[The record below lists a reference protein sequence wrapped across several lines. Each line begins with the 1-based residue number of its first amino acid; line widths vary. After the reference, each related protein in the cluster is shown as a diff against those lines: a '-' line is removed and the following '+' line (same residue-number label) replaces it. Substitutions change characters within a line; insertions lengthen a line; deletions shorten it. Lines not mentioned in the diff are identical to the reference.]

1 MKNYAIIL
9 ASGSGER
16 TGLDTPK
23 QFLKIAGKT
32 VIEHTLQVFQNHP
45 KINEII
51 IVANKNYI
59 KKVQSIL
66 RENKFKKPIKIVQG
80 GLTRKDSS
88 YNGISSIKDVE
99 ANVLIHDAVRP
110 FVSSKIIDKCIEALK
125 KHKAI
130 DVAIPSS
137 DTIVIADKNNFI
149 KQIPER
155 RFFRRGQT
163 PQCFYLP
170 LIKKAHEL
178 SLEDSEAKNVTDDCS
193 LVLKYGLSD
202 VYIVEGDHFNRKIT
216 YPLDL
221 AIADKLFQLKSL
233 KLEDV
238 ELNLIKDKV
247 VVVFGHSRGIGKEIC
262 TLAKKYGARVW
273 GFSRKNGVDISDFNL
288 VKKALFDVYKSEGK
302 IDYIVNTA
310 GILNIGY
317 LEDRNI
323 KDIQDEIAVN
333 YLGAINIAKESFN
346 YLKKSEGSL
355 LFYTSSS
362 YTRGRAKYCTYSSSK
377 AAIVNLV
384 QALSEEWTTFNIKV
398 NVINPE
404 RTATQM
410 RFQNFGK
417 EPEDTLLSP
426 KKVAKVSLETILG
439 NFTGQVINVTRED
452 LF

>member
-16 TGLDTPK
+16 TGLDMPK

-45 KINEII
+45 KIDGII
-51 IVANKNYI
+51 IVANKDYL
-59 KKVQSIL
+59 KKAETLAKQSKCTKL
-66 RENKFKKPIKIVQG
+66 LKVVQG
-80 GLTRKDSS
+80 GATRKESS
-88 YNGISSIKDVE
+88 YNGINSINDSE
-99 ANVLIHDAVRP
+99 CNVLIHDAVRP
-110 FVSSKIIDKCIEALK
+110 FVSSKIIDNCIEALK
-125 KHKAI
+125 KYKAV

-137 DTIVIADKNNFI
+137 DTIVIADKSNLI

-178 SLEDSEAKNVTDDCS
+178 SLQDNESNNVTDDCS

-273 GFSRKNGVDISDFNL
+273 GFSRKNGVDVSDFNL

-384 QALSEEWTTFNIKV
+384 QALSEEWTTFNINV

-426 KKVAKVSLETILG
+426 KKVAKVSLDTLLG